1 VVLGGEILEADVTA
15 ADGLDERGV
24 AEGVLG
30 VGPAAQGGVADDF
43 AGADDANVIGV
54 KRVDEAQAAL
64 NPFAFPADLGDGIV
78 GEVGGSADDGV
89 FVQAEKGV
97 GPEGDSAG
105 EVVAGGNERLAA
117 A

>member
-1 VVLGGEILEADVTA
+1 VVLGGEILEADVMA

-43 AGADDANVIGV
+43 AGPDDANVGGV

-78 GEVGGSADDGV
+78 GEIGGPAGARRSFPPATTKPV
-89 FVQAEKGV
+89 FKKLRRAR
-97 GPEGDSAG
+97 S
-105 EVVAGGNERLAA
+105 L
-117 A
+117 